1 MAAGGRPK
9 GLPKTGGRAK
19 GVQNKRT
26 SVYMKLLEYNYCPI
40 ASMVAR
46 AKDADVPVDIK
57 QRIDETLTRYS
68 FSMPAQET
76 EISQPETFEDVNA
89 ETAKEALLAGH

>member
-40 ASMVAR
+40 ASMIAR
-46 AKDADVPVDIK
+46 AKEADVPVDIK

-68 FSMPAQET
+68 YSMPAQET
-76 EISQPETFEDVNA
+76 EVKEIETFEDVNA
-89 ETAKEALLAGH
+89 ETAKQALLSGH